1 MFNITLGEEA
11 SPLRDRTIYN
21 LPMTK
26 FDPQKH
32 HRRSIRLKGYD
43 YSQEGAYYV
52 TIVTWQREFLF
63 GNIVNQEMILSPY
76 GEIVQKWW
84 NEIPVHFPNVETD
97 AFMIMP
103 NHIHGIIYI
112 LDGRGT
118 ASYPQGVPVPRDDG
132 ENTISKNND
141 MSGTNLGG
149 ETPPLR
155 TFDGIPT
162 LGQII
167 AYFKYQST
175 KEMNG
180 IENTGTITKF
190 WQRNYY
196 EHIIRDDK
204 DLQNKT
210 DYIEAN
216 PLLWDEDDENPVN
229 VK

>member
-1 MFNITLGEEA
+1 MNN
-11 SPLRDRTIYN
+11 IYN
-21 LPMTK
+21 FIMSK

-52 TIVTWQREFLF
+52 TIVTWRRDFLF
-63 GNIVNQEMILSPY
+63 GEIVNQEMMLSQY

-84 NEIPVHFPNVETD
+84 QEIPVHFSNVETG
-97 AFMIMP
+97 AFVIMP
-103 NHIHGIIYI
+103 NHVHGIIYI
-112 LDGRGT
+112 FEERRGT
-118 ASYPQGVPVPRDDG
+118 ASYPKGVPVPEDDG
-132 ENTISKNND
+132 ENSISQNDD
-141 MSGTNLGG
+141 MSGENLGG

-155 TFDGIPT
+155 GFDGIPT
-162 LGQII
+162 LGQIV

-175 KEMNG
+175 KEMNKAD
-180 IENTGTITKF
+180 NTGTVTKF

-196 EHIIRDDK
+196 EHIIRDET

-210 DYIEAN
+210 DYIESN
-216 PLLWDEDDENPVN
+216 PRLWDEDDENPVN